1 VWKKKYFVK
10 LNYKEMNIN
19 ELQVRLNEK
28 LNRQEEILNVADA
41 EQRDFNETEKG
52 EFDTLTRDVNALT
65 SQIQAEQAKDEARAK
80 IALAKMNTAKKSED
94 VKVAQKFS
102 FIRALDQLSRGVHPD
117 NLTGA
122 EGEMHQEG
130 VREARNAGRSIMGF
144 AMPAMMMRAQDAATA
159 ATAGNLIATELDST
173 IIPALR
179 PRTVMAQL
187 GAMQMNGLIGNLDL
201 PAGDGISTAVWET
214 ETAAADNTD
223 PSTRLV
229 SLRPNRLAAKT
240 TLSKQLLIQS
250 SFDAEAWVR
259 SELENAVARAV
270 DSAAIQG
277 NSGNINGIL
286 GTSGVSDITFGGAV
300 TRAKLVN
307 LITKIAVENADVANL
322 NFLMN
327 PIIKG
332 ELMSLE
338 TDSGSGLF
346 VMDNL
351 NSLLGYNVAVSTLVP
366 TNIASTKTA
375 VIFGNFADLVLANW
389 GGVDIT
395 VDPYTLADNA
405 QVKVVVNSFW
415 DVKLKQPKSFAF
427 GNDISWTALS

>member
-1 VWKKKYFVK
+1 
-10 LNYKEMNIN
+10 MTIN
-19 ELQVRLNEK
+19 ELQVRLTEK
-28 LNRQEEILNVADA
+28 LNRQEEILTASDA
-41 EQRDFNETEKG
+41 EQRDFTEVEQT
-52 EFDTLTRDVNALT
+52 EFDTLSREIASINK
-65 SQIQAEQAKDEARAK
+65 SIQVEQKKEEARAQIAINK
-80 IALAKMNTAKKSED
+80 IANGGARKSEEQ
-94 VKVAQKFS
+94 KVSEKFS
-102 FIRALDQLSRGVHPD
+102 FLRVLDKMSKGIHPD
-117 NLTGA
+117 NMGGV
-122 EGEMHQEG
+122 EGEVHQEAVKESRMSG
-130 VREARNAGRSIMGF
+130 HSIIGYGL
-144 AMPAMMMRAQDAATA
+144 PAMMMRAQDAATA

-187 GAMQMNGLIGNLDL
+187 GATQLTGLTSNLNL
-201 PAGDGISTAVWET
+201 PAADGLATSVWEG
-214 ETAAADNTD
+214 ETDANANTD
-223 PSTRLV
+223 PSTRIV
-229 SLRPNRLAAKT
+229 ELRPNRLAAKT
-240 TLSKQLLIQS
+240 VLSKQLLIQS

-259 SELENAVARAV
+259 AELENSVARAV

-307 LITKIAVENADVANL
+307 LITKIAVENADVAAL

-351 NSLLGYNVAVSTLVP
+351 NQLLGYNVAVSTLVP
-366 TNIASTKTA
+366 TNISSNKTA
-375 VIFGNFADLVLANW
+375 VIFGNFADLVIANF
-389 GGVDIT
+389 GGTEIL

-405 QVKVVVNSFW
+405 QVKVVINSFW

-427 GNDISWTALS
+427 GNDITWSALS

>member
-1 VWKKKYFVK
+1 
-10 LNYKEMNIN
+10 MNVN

-41 EQRDFNETEKG
+41 EQRDFNESEKS

-65 SQIQAEQAKDEARAK
+65 GQIQAEQAKDEARAK
-80 IALAKMNTAKKSED
+80 IAMAKMNTAKKSED
-94 VKVAQKFS
+94 AKVAQKFS

-187 GAMQMNGLIGNLDL
+187 GAMPMNGLVGNVDL
-201 PAGDGISTAVWET
+201 PAGDGISTATWEG
-214 ETAAADNTD
+214 ETDANANTD

-259 SELENAVARAV
+259 AELENAVARAV

-277 NSGNINGIL
+277 NSASIDGIL

-300 TRAKLVN
+300 TRAKLVD
-307 LITKIAVENADVANL
+307 LITKIAVENADVNAL
-322 NFLMN
+322 NFLMH

-332 ELMSLE
+332 ELMSLK
-338 TDSGSGLF
+338 TDAGSGEF
-346 VMDNL
+346 VMPN
-351 NSLLGYNVAVSTLVP
+351 NANNTLLGYNVAVSTLVP

-427 GNDISWTALS
+427 GNDITWTSLS

>member
-1 VWKKKYFVK
+1 
-10 LNYKEMNIN
+10 MNIN
-19 ELQVRLNEK
+19 DLTFRLDEK
-28 LNRQEEILNVADA
+28 LKRQEDILNSVDA
-41 EQRDFNETEKG
+41 EQRDFNESEQT
-52 EFDTLTRDVNALT
+52 EFDTLSRDISAINK
-65 SQIQAEQAKDEARAK
+65 SIQVEQKKDEARAQ
-80 IALAKMNTAKKSED
+80 IAMAKMRTAPKSEEQ
-94 VKVAQKFS
+94 KVTDKFS
-102 FIRALDQLSRGVHPD
+102 FIRVLDKLSKGVHPE
-117 NLTGA
+117 NMGGA
-122 EGEMHQEG
+122 EGEVHQEA
-130 VREARNAGRSIMGF
+130 VREARNAGRSILGYG
-144 AMPAMMMRAQDAATA
+144 MPAMMMRAQDAATA

-187 GAMQMNGLIGNLDL
+187 GAMQMNGLVGNLDL
-201 PAGDGISTAVWET
+201 PAGDGISTATWEG
-214 ETAAADNTD
+214 ENDANANTD

-229 SLRPNRLAAKT
+229 ELRPNRLAAKT

-259 SELENAVARAV
+259 AELENAVARAV

-332 ELMSLE
+332 ELMNLE

-375 VIFGNFADLVLANW
+375 VIFGNFADLIIANW
-389 GGVDIT
+389 GGVDLT
-395 VDPYTLADNA
+395 VDPYTLADNG
-405 QVKVVVNSFW
+405 QVKVVINSYW

>member
-1 VWKKKYFVK
+1 
-10 LNYKEMNIN
+10 MNIN
-19 ELQVRLNEK
+19 ELQVRLDEK
-28 LNRQEEILNVADA
+28 LNRQEELLNNVDA
-41 EQRDFNETEKG
+41 EQRDFNESEQS
-52 EFDTLTRDVNALT
+52 EFDTLSRDISAINK
-65 SQIQAEQAKDEARAK
+65 SIQVEQKKDEARAQ
-80 IALAKMNTAKKSED
+80 IALAKMRTAKKSEEA
-94 VKVAQKFS
+94 KVTEKFS
-102 FIRALDQLSRGVHPD
+102 FLRVLDQLARGVNPD
-117 NLTGA
+117 NMTGA
-122 EGEMHQEG
+122 EGEVHQEA
-130 VREARNAGRSIMGF
+130 VREARNTGRSIMGYGL
-144 AMPAMMMRAQDAATA
+144 PAMMMRAQSAATA

-187 GAMQMNGLIGNLDL
+187 GAMQMNGLVGNLNL
-201 PAGDGISTAVWET
+201 PAADGIATATWEG
-214 ETAAADNTD
+214 ETDANANTD

-229 SLRPNRLAAKT
+229 ELRPNRLAAKT

-259 SELENAVARAV
+259 AELENAVARAV

-277 NSGNINGIL
+277 NSGNIDGIL

-351 NSLLGYNVAVSTLVP
+351 NTLLGYNVAVSTLVP

-375 VIFGNFADLVLANW
+375 VIFGNFADLVIANW
-389 GGVDIT
+389 GGVDLT

-405 QVKVVVNSFW
+405 QVKVVINSFW

-427 GNDISWTALS
+427 GNDITWTALS

>member
-1 VWKKKYFVK
+1 
-10 LNYKEMNIN
+10 MNIN

-41 EQRDFNETEKG
+41 EQRDFNESEKG

-65 SQIQAEQAKDEARAK
+65 GQIQAEQAKDEARAK
-80 IALAKMNTAKKSED
+80 IAMAKMNTAKKSED

-102 FIRALDQLSRGVHPD
+102 FIRALDQLSRGVNPD

-130 VREARNAGRSIMGF
+130 LREARNAGRSIMGF
-144 AMPAMMMRAQDAATA
+144 AMPAMMMRAQSAGTA

-187 GAMQMNGLIGNLDL
+187 GAMQMSGLIGNLDL

-214 ETAAADNTD
+214 ETDAADNTD

-277 NSGNINGIL
+277 NGGAIHGIL

-332 ELMSLE
+332 ELMNLE

-366 TNIASTKTA
+366 TNISSTKTA
-375 VIFGNFADLVLANW
+375 VIFGNFADLILANF

-405 QVKVVVNSFW
+405 QVKVVINSFW

-427 GNDISWTALS
+427 GNDITWTALS

>member
-1 VWKKKYFVK
+1 
-10 LNYKEMNIN
+10 MTIN
-19 ELQVRLNEK
+19 ELQVRLTEK
-28 LNRQEEILNVADA
+28 LTRQEEILNVVDA
-41 EQRDFNETEKG
+41 EQRDFTDVEQS
-52 EFDTLTRDVNALT
+52 EFDTLSRDIAGINK
-65 SQIQAEQAKDEARAK
+65 SIQVEQKKEEARAQIAINK
-80 IALAKMNTAKKSED
+80 IATGGARKSEEQ
-94 VKVAQKFS
+94 KVSEKFS
-102 FIRALDQLSRGVHPD
+102 FLRVLNNLSKGVNPD
-117 NLTGA
+117 NMTGV
-122 EGEMHQEG
+122 EGEVHQEA
-130 VREARNAGRSIMGF
+130 VREARNAGRSVMGYG
-144 AMPAMMMRAQDAATA
+144 MPAMMMRAQSAGTA

-179 PRTVMAQL
+179 PKTVMAQL
-187 GAMQMNGLIGNLDL
+187 GASQMTGLVGNLDL
-201 PAGDGISTAVWET
+201 PAADGLATSTWEG
-214 ETAAADNTD
+214 ETDANANTD

-229 SLRPNRLAAKT
+229 ELRPNRLAAKT
-240 TLSKQLLIQS
+240 VLSKQLLIQS

-259 SELENAVARAV
+259 AELENSVARAV
-270 DSAAIQG
+270 DAAAIQG

-300 TRAKLVN
+300 SRAKLVN
-307 LITKIAVENADVANL
+307 LITKIAVENADVNTL

-346 VMDNL
+346 VMDNN

-366 TNIASTKTA
+366 TNISSNKTA
-375 VIFGNFADLVLANW
+375 VIFGNFADLILANW
-389 GGVDIT
+389 GGTEIL

-405 QVKVVVNSFW
+405 QVKVVINSFW

-427 GNDISWTALS
+427 GNDITWTALS